1 MNDETASLSASQ
13 LRSAPLVGH
22 VRFYYDLGSAE
33 AYLVGER
40 AHEVLGVVPEWV
52 PIRMEPAFGCAEEVA
67 SHREDVERSAE
78 RFGVPPLRWPEPYP
92 FDSEF
97 ALLAATYAREIGR
110 CVAFSL
116 AAFRQA
122 FAGGRD
128 LSQRENVLIAGAACE
143 LHPTALIKGA
153 ELRSTRERL
162 EAATAEA
169 RAAGV
174 RSVPALQVGD
184 RVFGSLEAAMA

>member
-1 MNDETASLSASQ
+1 MHETA
-13 LRSAPLVGH
+13 PLFGQ

-33 AYLVGER
+33 SYLAAER
-40 AHEVLGVVPEWV
+40 AHHVLGVVPEWV
-52 PIRMEPAFGCAEEVA
+52 PIRMQPAFRCAEEVA

-78 RFGVPPLRWPEPYP
+78 RFGLQALRWPEPYP
-92 FDSEF
+92 FESEF
-97 ALLAATYAREIGR
+97 AMLAATYAREIGR

-122 FAGGRD
+122 FAAGRD
-128 LSQRENVLIAGAACE
+128 LSRRDNVLIAGAACE
-143 LHPTALIKGA
+143 LHPAALIKGA

-162 EAATAEA
+162 DAATAEA

-174 RSVPALQVGD
+174 RDVPALQVGE
-184 RVFGSLEAAMA
+184 RVFGSLEAAVA

>member
-1 MNDETASLSASQ
+1 LF
-13 LRSAPLVGH
+13 GH
-22 VRFYYDLGSAE
+22 VRFFYNLSSAQS
-33 AYLVGER
+33 YLVAER

-52 PIRMEPAFGCAEEVA
+52 PIRMEPAFRCAEEVA
-67 SHREDVERSAE
+67 SHREDVERSVA
-78 RFGVPPLRWPEPYP
+78 RFGMQPLRWPAEFP

-97 ALLAATYAREIGR
+97 AMLAATYAREIGR
-110 CVAFSL
+110 GVAFSL

-122 FAGGRD
+122 FAAGRD

-143 LHPTALIKGA
+143 LHPAALIKGA

-162 EAATAEA
+162 DAATAEA

-174 RSVPALQVGD
+174 RDVPALQIGE
-184 RVFGSLEAAMA
+184 RIFGSLEAAAA